1 MVIRLWLV
9 QMIVTANIKDRKM
22 NDGIAIF
29 NIIIL
34 AINVGLIYWTLIHNR
49 KKDFED
55 QLFKEKFDIYKSL
68 IESAYD
74 ALKKLDINSS
84 PFVEI
89 YDIKTKKEWEEYIQ
103 KEAGKMF
110 KIGFGLEDKIRKK
123 SIYLPATV
131 VEKFIEYARLCVWYV
146 TNTYHYDTGSII
158 DVQDKLWGLFFDLTN
173 EIRADLK
180 IDLIDE
186 SLKNRIFKNM
196 N

>member
-1 MVIRLWLV
+1 
-9 QMIVTANIKDRKM
+9 M

-34 AINVGLIYWTLIHNR
+34 TINVGLIYWTLIHNR

-68 IESAYD
+68 TESAYD
-74 ALKKLDINSS
+74 ALKKLDVNSS

-89 YDIKTKKEWEEYIQ
+89 YDIKTKKEWEEYFQ
-103 KEAGKMF
+103 KEAAKMY

-131 VEKFIEYARLCVWYV
+131 VEKFIEYARLCIFYV
-146 TNTYHYDTGSII
+146 TNCYHYDTGRII

-173 EIRADLK
+173 EIRADLN

>member
-1 MVIRLWLV
+1 
-9 QMIVTANIKDRKM
+9 M

-34 AINVGLIYWTLIHNR
+34 AINVGIIYWTLIHNK

-55 QLFKEKFDIYKSL
+55 QLFKEKFDTYKDL

-89 YDIKTKKEWEEYIQ
+89 YDIKTKKEWEEYFP
-103 KEAGKMF
+103 KMAAKMF

-123 SIYLPATV
+123 SIYLPANIA
-131 VEKFIEYARLCVWYV
+131 EKFIEYSRLCVWYV
-146 TNTYHYDTGSII
+146 TNCYHYDTGLII
-158 DVQDKLWGLFFDLTN
+158 DVQDKLWDLFFDLTN

-186 SLKNRIFKNM
+186 SLKKRIFENM